1 MRFDH
6 GAAMMA
12 VASNRQIFETA
23 ASWYVQFQS
32 QPPSLAE
39 QKAWQLWIDSDPA
52 HLAAW
57 NQMEQLQR
65 QLGTLP
71 QDLKRRALNSGQ
83 HRRQV
88 LKLLLLAAGTGFV
101 GWHTQRHTS
110 LGNVWADYKTGVGQR
125 RTISLADGSQI
136 QLNTDSAID
145 VSYDAAQRLIRLR
158 GGEILVQ
165 TGKLGDQRPFYVQT
179 RDGRIQALGTR
190 FSVHQMSSSTRV
202 GVLEDRVS
210 VQPARSSTGPLILK
224 AGEGADFDSRHIG
237 LIHPFQPAEVAWT
250 NGQLIV
256 LDARLGEVIEELSR
270 YRSGVLHCDRRARE
284 LRVSGT
290 FRLDS
295 TDAVLANLQASLPI
309 KVRYF
314 SRYWVSIS
322 HSV

>member
-1 MRFDH
+1 
-6 GAAMMA
+6 MA
-12 VASNRQIFETA
+12 IASHRQVFEAA
-23 ASWYVQFQS
+23 ASWYVQFQAD
-32 QPPSLAE
+32 PPTLAE

-65 QLGTLP
+65 HLGTLP
-71 QDLKRRALNSGQ
+71 QDLKRRALNNGQ

-101 GWHTQRHTS
+101 GWNVQQHTS

-125 RTISLADGSQI
+125 RSIALADGSRI
-136 QLNTDSAID
+136 QLNTDTAID
-145 VSYDAAQRLIRLR
+145 VSFDAAQRLIRLR
-158 GGEILVQ
+158 MGEILIQ
-165 TGKLGDQRPFYVQT
+165 TGKLGDQRPFFVET

-190 FSVHQMSSSTRV
+190 FSVHQLAGSTRV
-202 GVLEDRVS
+202 GVLEHQVS
-210 VQPARSSTGPLILK
+210 VQPGELSTGAIILK

-237 LIHPFQPAEVAWT
+237 LIHPFKSSEVAWI

-256 LDARLGEVIEELSR
+256 LDARLGDVLEELGR
-270 YRSGVLHCDRRARE
+270 YRRGILHCDSRARD

-309 KVRYF
+309 SVRYF

-322 HSV
+322 HNV

>member
-1 MRFDH
+1 MCLDH
-6 GAAMMA
+6 GAALMA
-12 VASNRQIFETA
+12 IAPHRQVFEAA
-23 ASWYVQFQS
+23 ASWYVQFQAES
-32 QPPSLAE
+32 PTLAE

-65 QLGTLP
+65 HLGTLP
-71 QDLKRRALNSGQ
+71 QDLKRRALNNGQ

-101 GWHTQRHTS
+101 GWNVQQHTS

-125 RTISLADGSQI
+125 RNIALADGSQI
-136 QLNTDSAID
+136 QLNTDTAID
-145 VSYDAAQRLIRLR
+145 VSFDAAQRLIRLR
-158 GGEILVQ
+158 TGEILIQ
-165 TGKLGDQRPFYVQT
+165 TGKLGDQRPFFVET

-190 FSVHQMSSSTRV
+190 FSVHQLAGSTRV
-202 GVLEDRVS
+202 GVLEHQVS
-210 VQPARSSTGPLILK
+210 VQPGELSTGAIILK
-224 AGEGADFDSRHIG
+224 AGEGVDFDSRHVG
-237 LIHPFQPAEVAWT
+237 FIHPFKSSELAWI

-256 LDARLGEVIEELSR
+256 LDTRLGDVLAELGR
-270 YRSGVLHCDRRARE
+270 YRRGVLHCDSRARD

-290 FRLDS
+290 LRLDS

-309 KVRYF
+309 NVRYF

-322 HSV
+322 HNV